1 MLEFQNVSKKFCD
14 KNKEILVLENI
25 NFKVMKGDIVVI
37 VGPSGAGKSTILNLI
52 SDLIEPSNGS
62 VKVNGKV
69 AYMFQRDCLLEWKSV
84 LKNVLL
90 YLDLNKKRL
99 SKEEQERIV
108 NEADRLLKEYDLWEF
123 RNNKPNSLSGGM
135 RQRVA
140 LIRTL
145 LSFPDLILLDEAFS
159 ALDYQTKLKVSEDI
173 YKIIKRENKTAIMVT
188 HDISEAIAMG
198 DKIIVLS
205 NRPAHI
211 KRIVDINIEDVG
223 PINRRKNKAF
233 QEYFDQI
240 WKVIEN
246 E

>member
-1 MLEFQNVSKKFCD
+1 MFDNLKQKK
-14 KNKEILVLENI
+14 LH
-25 NFKVMKGDIVVI
+25 
-37 VGPSGAGKSTILNLI
+37 LI
-52 SDLIEPSNGS
+52 
-62 VKVNGKV
+62 
-69 AYMFQRDCLLEWKSV
+69 
-84 LKNVLL
+84 
-90 YLDLNKKRL
+90 
-99 SKEEQERIV
+99 
-108 NEADRLLKEYDLWEF
+108 
-123 RNNKPNSLSGGM
+123 
-135 RQRVA
+135 
-140 LIRTL
+140 
-145 LSFPDLILLDEAFS
+145 
-159 ALDYQTKLKVSEDI
+159 KLKVSEDI